1 MWETAEIVGINHT
14 ASLTVCQDC
23 SGFKGVK
30 TAHRRRKI
38 ALGWFSIGSH
48 VLFSLI
54 PRACYMAHYW
64 QQYGE
69 DPLHSSKA
77 YEGRGFKLSYCNVA
91 VKSVPSKC
99 FLGSSKVQ
107 SSARPDGTGFL
118 PLSHGLIWCSQQ
130 ALCLNLPQNLSL
142 VVL

>member
-30 TAHRRRKI
+30 TAHHRRKI

-77 YEGRGFKLSYCNVA
+77 YQGRGFKLSYCNVA

-99 FLGSSKVQ
+99 FLGRLFEGSE
-107 SSARPDGTGFL
+107 
-118 PLSHGLIWCSQQ
+118 LSPS
-130 ALCLNLPQNLSL
+130 
-142 VVL
+142 

>member
-1 MWETAEIVGINHT
+1 MWETAEIVGISHT

-30 TAHRRRKI
+30 TAHHRRKI

-77 YEGRGFKLSYCNVA
+77 YQGRGFKLSYCNVA
-91 VKSVPSKC
+91 VKSV
-99 FLGSSKVQ
+99 SSNASWEDCWKVQ

-118 PLSHGLIWCSQQ
+118 PLSHGLI
-130 ALCLNLPQNLSL
+130 
-142 VVL
+142 